1 MNFNERL
8 EALDITLPRAS
19 PPDFNYVPVKRAGN
33 LLFVSGQLPRKGE
46 SFPYLGKVGQDVNE
60 VEARECAKLCIIQA
74 LSQLNLFLG
83 DLNKIDEVVKVT
95 GFVSSSP
102 NFINQ
107 PYIINA
113 ASDLLV
119 DIFGEKGRH
128 TRSAIGMAVLP
139 FNCPVEIELMVTE
152 KSN

>member
-1 MNFNERL
+1 MGINERL
-8 EALDITLPRAS
+8 KELGIILPRAS

-46 SFPYLGKVGQDVNE
+46 SFPYLGKVGQGVSE
-60 VEARECAKLCIIQA
+60 EEARECSKLCIIQA
-74 LSQLNLFLG
+74 LSQLKLFLG

-102 NFINQ
+102 NFTNQ
-107 PYIINA
+107 PYVINA

-139 FNCPVEIELMVTE
+139 FNCPVEIELVVTDR
-152 KSN
+152 NG